1 MSLINFLYA
10 TGVENTE
17 NQYKFLSE
25 ATFSAVHNHMLKT
38 DSGTIMGKTWDS
50 LYNCAL
56 KSLPDSKLFKEGL
69 YWWTF

>member
-25 ATFSAVHNHMLKT
+25 ATFSVI
-38 DSGTIMGKTWDS
+38 S
-50 LYNCAL
+50 
-56 KSLPDSKLFKEGL
+56 
-69 YWWTF
+69 